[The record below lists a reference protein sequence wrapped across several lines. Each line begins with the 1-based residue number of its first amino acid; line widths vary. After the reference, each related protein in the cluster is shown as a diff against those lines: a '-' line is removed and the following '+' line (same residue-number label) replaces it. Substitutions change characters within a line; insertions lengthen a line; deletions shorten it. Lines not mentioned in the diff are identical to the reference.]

1 MEGTGPDAV
10 ACWLNAHAVCTG
22 WTPWSE
28 WISVPAVGLRN
39 WIAIPRALVTSAA
52 VGVVSIDQ
60 STTLCGSPFPPG
72 RRQLWMAKFMRSV
85 AGSLRPATSGAGAG
99 VRTQNLVFDGTG
111 PDHVFSTSRIT
122 LMAEEYG
129 EAKLRSK

>member
-10 ACWLNAHAVCTG
+10 ARWLNAHAVCTG

-72 RRQLWMAKFMRSV
+72 SPPTV
-85 AGSLRPATSGAGAG
+85 
-99 VRTQNLVFDGTG
+99 DGE
-111 PDHVFSTSRIT
+111 VYAFSCWQPPTCNF
-122 LMAEEYG
+122 
-129 EAKLRSK
+129 